1 MTSPTQ
7 FDRVLSPSRNLER
20 VEVPELPLAG
30 IFEYQVIAATPL
42 GVSATATKPGMPA
55 IQLVPAGA
63 IGLTTLLAMIGTNV
77 LVAFVNQD
85 PGRPV
90 VLSVAI
96 TSTMLIDSGMTTG
109 GGGPV
114 VISSPLVAPLVG
126 P

>member
-1 MTSPTQ
+1 MTAPTQ
-7 FDRVLSPSRNLER
+7 LDRVMASSRNLER
-20 VEVPELPLAG
+20 AELPELSLAG

-42 GVSATATKPGMPA
+42 GVSAVSSKPGMPA

-63 IGLTTLLAMIGTNV
+63 VGMTTLLAMLGTNV

-85 PGRPV
+85 PGRPI

-96 TSTMLIDSGMTTG
+96 TATMLVDSGMTTG

-114 VISSPLVAPLVG
+114 IISTPLVAPLVA